1 MAGLTLLELLVVLT
15 ILVVLSTVVFTT
27 SSGMINKTRD
37 EMTKRVM
44 SDIREA
50 VIGPSDYR
58 DPDGVPV
65 AFGFLN
71 DLGRPPKAAVDSVA
85 GGQIFT
91 LRELW
96 QNVHATAIYEA
107 RRATAANVDDPAQE
121 DPDVILATG
130 WRGPYL
136 RSAFTDGELKDGW
149 GSALVS
155 PDGVLEEYPNAL
167 LRTITN
173 NRISAAGQEIGQV
186 DSPGANPSGRPSE
199 TGYDIDLN
207 AYTPSDTVATMPVSV
222 EVRKADG
229 TLATPVGTDQIVV
242 RLFGPNPDTGFIK
255 VQHRE
260 EDFTAGTFSISFST
274 TPGERV
280 LRAYYDKDK
289 DGSVESK
296 SAIAHANVRTGPN
309 TPRLIV
315 LTIP

>member
-1 MAGLTLLELLVVLT
+1 MVVLT
-15 ILVVLSTVVFTT
+15 ILVVLSTVVLTT
-27 SSGMINKTRD
+27 SSGMVNKTRD
-37 EMTKRVM
+37 EMTKRVL

-50 VIGPSDYR
+50 VIGPSGYR

-71 DLGRPPKAAVDSVA
+71 DLGRPPRAAADEPEP
-85 GGQIFT
+85 GGQIYT

-96 QNVHATAIYEA
+96 ENVHATAAYEA
-107 RRATAANVDDPAQE
+107 RAATAAYVDDAAQE
-121 DPDVILATG
+121 DPQVILATG

-136 RSAFTDGELKDGW
+136 RSSFPDGELKDGW

-155 PDGVLEEYPNAL
+155 PNGVLEDYPNAL
-167 LRTITN
+167 LRTVANAPVT
-173 NRISAAGQEIGQV
+173 AAGQEIGQV

-199 TGYDIDLN
+199 TGYDMDLN
-207 AYTPSDTVATMPVSV
+207 AYIPAETLATIPVII
-222 EVRKADG
+222 EVRNADG
-229 TLATPVGTDQIVV
+229 TQATPVGTDQIVV
-242 RLFGPNPDTGFIK
+242 RLFGPNPATGLIK
-255 VQHRE
+255 VQHHE
-260 EDFTAGTFSISFST
+260 EDFTADTFSITFST

-280 LRAYYDKDK
+280 LRAYYDTGK

-296 SAIAHANVRTGPN
+296 SAIAHAILRTGTN